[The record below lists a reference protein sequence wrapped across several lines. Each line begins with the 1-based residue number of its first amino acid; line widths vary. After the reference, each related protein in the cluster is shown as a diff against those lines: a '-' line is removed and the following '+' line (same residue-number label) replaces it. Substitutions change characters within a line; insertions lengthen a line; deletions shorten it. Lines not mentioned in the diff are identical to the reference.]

1 MSYVLGLDFGTSF
14 TAAAAAD
21 PDGRS
26 ARVVTLGNRAA
37 AVPSVVLVRPDGSL
51 LAGEDAYLRGAS
63 EPARLVRNLKR
74 RLGDRAP
81 IVLGAGAARAG
92 TAAGTAAGTPAGPGG
107 PGGEGTSFRPEDLVA
122 GYLRWVV
129 GRVAEREGGSP
140 QRLVLTHPA
149 NWRSL
154 RLDAYRRAAVAAGLE
169 DAVFVTEP
177 YAAAVKEVP
186 KSRPRT

>member
-1 MSYVLGLDFGTSF
+1 MSYVLGVDFGTSF

-21 PDGRS
+21 PAGRS
-26 ARVVTLGNRAA
+26 ARVVPLGYRAA

-63 EPARLVRNLKR
+63 EPSRLIRNLKR

-81 IVLGAGAARAG
+81 IVIGAAT
-92 TAAGTAAGTPAGPGG
+92 TAAGVQAGAGG
-107 PGGEGTSFRPEDLVA
+107 PGGEGASFQPEELVA

-140 QRLVLTHPA
+140 QRLVLTHP
-149 NWRSL
+149 
-154 RLDAYRRAAVAAGLE
+154 
-169 DAVFVTEP
+169 
-177 YAAAVKEVP
+177 
-186 KSRPRT
+186 